1 MYPKILTL
9 PPTSFVSAPIP
20 GADASLSNL
29 TGVIEPSIA
38 FIKGKKGNERQFNF
52 FSAAT
57 FESNCASKCQSH
69 GAKLKQNAHK

>member
-38 FIKGKKGNERQFNF
+38 FIKGEKEMKGSST
-52 FSAAT
+52 FSQPQLLSRTVQVNA
-57 FESNCASKCQSH
+57 NHMVQS
-69 GAKLKQNAHK
+69 